1 MNLVRSHSA
10 GNGKLLGIF
19 PFCAVDSRSVTKPTA
34 VSGVGKPLTP
44 ERSRMLLAL
53 RINVLAK
60 GYSGI
65 SLETLQ
71 QVIEAFNGKKML
83 TESSHCLLLLLCLC
97 FLFSCSLELV
107 VVRNQDSVFYKLRG
121 RGFLEE
127 LVCEQKCQE
136 RLMTKQ
142 ISSGLS
148 RKLLAEA
155 GSEPG

>member
-10 GNGKLLGIF
+10 GNGKLLSVF
-19 PFCAVDSRSVTKPTA
+19 PFCAVGSRSVTEPTS

-83 TESSHCLLLLLCLC
+83 TESSHCLLLLCLC
-97 FLFSCSLELV
+97 FLFSCSCMLRWLL
-107 VVRNQDSVFYKLRG
+107 SVCLKDGLD
-121 RGFLEE
+121 E
-127 LVCEQKCQE
+127 
-136 RLMTKQ
+136 
-142 ISSGLS
+142 SSCGCCS
-148 RKLLAEA
+148 FVLLTW
-155 GSEPG
+155 